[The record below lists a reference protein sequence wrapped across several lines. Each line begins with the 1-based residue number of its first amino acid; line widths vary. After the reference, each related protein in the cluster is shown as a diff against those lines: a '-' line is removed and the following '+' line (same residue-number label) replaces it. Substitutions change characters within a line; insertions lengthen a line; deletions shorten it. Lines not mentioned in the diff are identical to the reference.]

1 MADIKLNFSSQWPT
15 VQVAKVFN
23 DPQNVGGEVSEIPQ
37 YSRKFKHGLGYPPFA
52 MGLSKNAGVNSHD
65 LMVGLD
71 VDDTYVYIPHI
82 YPLRGELDCA
92 VVYAVDITKEYN
104 YDNYESQIGDVV
116 EDNYSK
122 GIDLRDFLLHSRA
135 VGPMVL
141 TQVTK
146 DFTISDTRLSY
157 TSPLNYP
164 TFSFGWVRRSD
175 PASGRV
181 GIWQYAP
188 LMGQAWPVAPSNGYT
203 TSVFSTT
210 IDGVLAAD
218 KGALLV
224 LRNPAIITNNTMQ
237 VTI

>member
-15 VQVAKVFN
+15 LQVAKVFN
-23 DPQNVGGEVSEIPQ
+23 NPQNVGGEVSDKWQ

-52 MGLSKNAGVNSHD
+52 MGMSKNAGASSYN
-65 LMVGLD
+65 LMTGLD
-71 VDDTYVYIPHI
+71 VDDTYVYVPLI
-82 YPLRGELDCA
+82 YQGQGELDCA
-92 VVYAVDITKEYN
+92 VVYAIDITRN
-104 YDNYESQIGDVV
+104 FSYDNYISEVGDVV
-116 EDNYSK
+116 EDDSSR

-146 DFTISDTRLSY
+146 DFTTSDMNLNY

-164 TFSFGWVRRSD
+164 TFSFGWVRHSD
-175 PASGRV
+175 PAGGRV

-188 LMGQAWPVAPSNGYT
+188 PMGQAWPVAASDGYT
-203 TSVFSTT
+203 TNVHSTT
-210 IDGVLAAD
+210 IGGVLAAD
-218 KGALLV
+218 KGSLLV
-224 LRNPAIITNNTMQ
+224 LRNPAIITDNTTN

>member
-1 MADIKLNFSSQWPT
+1 MADILLNFSSQWPT

-23 DPQNVGGEVSEIPQ
+23 DPQNVGGEVSEMPQ

-52 MGLSKNAGVNSHD
+52 MGLSKNAGVSSYD

-71 VDDTYVYIPHI
+71 VDDTYVYVPPI
-82 YPLRGELDCA
+82 YPRRGELECA
-92 VVYAVDITKEYN
+92 VVYAIDITRN
-104 YDNYESQIGDVV
+104 FSYDNYISEVGDVV
-116 EDNYSK
+116 EDDSSK

-146 DFTISDTRLSY
+146 DFTTSDMNLSY

-203 TSVFSTT
+203 TNVFSTT
-210 IDGVLAAD
+210 IGGVLSAD
-218 KGALLV
+218 KGSLLV
-224 LRNPAIITNNTMQ
+224 LRNPAIITDNTTN